1 VQRAQRN
8 CLYCSTKH
16 SNIGEEID
24 NNEPERIIEA
34 IKLLSLD
41 YVVLTSVTRDDLIDG
56 GANHFIKTI
65 KAIKH
70 FNKNI
75 NIEIL
80 TPDFKGNLGLIEKIT
95 NEDIAVFCI
104 NIETVKRLYKKIR
117 PQGNYHDVLN
127 IIKFIKTKK
136 PGLPIKSS
144 LLIGLGENTEDIT
157 KTLSD
162 LKHMDVTFY

>member
-1 VQRAQRN
+1 MTKPSWLRKTLPVSKTFYQTENILKEHNINTICVDAKCPNRWECFSKKTATFLLLGATCTRN

-56 GANHFIKTI
+56 GVNHFIKTI

-80 TPDFKGNLGLIEKIT
+80 TPDFKGNLGLIEK
-95 NEDIAVFCI
+95 
-104 NIETVKRLYKKIR
+104 
-117 PQGNYHDVLN
+117 
-127 IIKFIKTKK
+127 
-136 PGLPIKSS
+136 
-144 LLIGLGENTEDIT
+144 
-157 KTLSD
+157 
-162 LKHMDVTFY
+162 